1 MTTPSRP
8 TPTRSS
14 RCGWC
19 SSSLRRAAAF
29 LAFAAAPAAAQSVS
43 PPIVEYTGRANG
55 TIQLSNESIF
65 PLVAVVDVRGF
76 EVDSLGNLRDMPLDT
91 TRVRVKVS
99 QLSAR
104 LAARQSLTLFY
115 DVTRADEQ
123 PAWFQIMTAFSGAR
137 TQNGIALRLEL
148 PHVVYIYQKA
158 PLVREDVVVREFR
171 LDPAA
176 KRAVLTLENVS
187 DRLARAQDVTVTAD
201 GAPTQRGPAFPFF
214 PRSRRTVFVPWEAD
228 VPPAKVAVRFP
239 GFTLETGPVDAPA
252 GGPTPAIAQDSTD
265 KPPAGAP

>member
-1 MTTPSRP
+1 MTTRPRP
-8 TPTRSS
+8 TPTPFS

-19 SSSLRRAAAF
+19 STSLRLAAAL
-29 LAFAAAPAAAQSVS
+29 LAGAIAPAAAQSVS

-55 TIQLSNESIF
+55 TIQLANESIF

-76 EVDSLGNLRDMPLDT
+76 EVDSLGNLRDVPLDT
-91 TRVRVKVS
+91 ARVRVKVS

-158 PLVREDVVVREFR
+158 PLTREDVVVREFR
-171 LDPAA
+171 LDPVA
-176 KRAVLTLENVS
+176 KRAVLTLENIS
-187 DRLARAQDVTVTAD
+187 DKLARAQEVTVTAD

-228 VPPAKVAVRFP
+228 VPPASATVRFP
-239 GFTLETGPVDAPA
+239 GFTLETGPVFAPA
-252 GGPTPAIAQDSTD
+252 GGPTPAIAQDSTA
-265 KPPAGAP
+265 KQPAGAP